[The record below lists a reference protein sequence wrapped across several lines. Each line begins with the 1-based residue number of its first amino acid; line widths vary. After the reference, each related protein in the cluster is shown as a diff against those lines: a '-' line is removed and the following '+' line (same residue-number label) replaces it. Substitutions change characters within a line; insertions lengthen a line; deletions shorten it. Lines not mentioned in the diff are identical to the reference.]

1 MYYNGDIQFK
11 SVSSAT
17 KGLIVTAPPF
27 VTHSE
32 IYGDVNTIP
41 GRDGSVFGI
50 DTYQGDAVIKV
61 AFALVASSNT
71 TSDFQTKMR
80 AIRSWLTGRGRLVI
94 GDSTDSFYEVRKV
107 KIITDNRVILN
118 YGTFEVEFTVYPYEF
133 LTTGDTGVTSFP
145 LTNNAMA
152 SKPLYKITGSG
163 SGTLTVNG
171 HTMTYTV
178 DGDLYIDTRRFIAYD
193 GNNVNKNNMIS
204 GDYAGLYLKS
214 GSNTIS
220 ASVGTLTVYPK
231 WGFTV

>member
-1 MYYNGDIQFK
+1 MYYNGTITYK
-11 SVSSAT
+11 SVTSST
-17 KGLIVTAPPF
+17 KGLIVTAPPL

-61 AFALVASSNT
+61 TFALVASSST

-80 AIRSWLTGRGRLVI
+80 AIRSWLTGRGKLSI
-94 GDSTDSFYEVRKV
+94 GDTTDSFYEVKKV

-118 YGTFEVEFTVYPYEF
+118 YGTLEVEFTVYPYEF

-145 LTNNAMA
+145 LTNNAME
-152 SKPLYKITGSG
+152 SKPLYKIVGTG

-171 HTMTYTV
+171 HTMSYEV
-178 DGDLYIDTRRFIAYD
+178 DGTLYIDTRRMIAYD
-193 GNNVNKNNMIS
+193 ANNANKNSKVS
-204 GDYAGLYLKS
+204 GDYEGLYLNS

-220 ASVGTLTVYPK
+220 ASAGTLTVYPK